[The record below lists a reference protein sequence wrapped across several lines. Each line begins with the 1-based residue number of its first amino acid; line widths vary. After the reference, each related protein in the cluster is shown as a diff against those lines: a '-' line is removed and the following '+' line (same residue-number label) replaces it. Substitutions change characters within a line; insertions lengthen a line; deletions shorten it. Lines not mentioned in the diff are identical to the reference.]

1 MRAERLRE
9 EMLPSVA
16 ELERLCFAE
25 PWSVRSLGLLLTEE
39 AAGVAICSG
48 SGEVV
53 AYGGILWAADEGQ
66 ILNLAVHPDFRRQG
80 FGAAVLSELL
90 RMAAERGC
98 REVSLEVRI
107 SNRAAIA
114 LYERAGFST
123 AGIRRHFYRNPAE
136 DAAVMLFCPEETKS

>member
-1 MRAERLRE
+1 MKAERLRE

-25 PWSVRSLGLLLTEE
+25 PWSVRALGLLLTEE
-39 AAGVAICSG
+39 AAGVAVRSG
-48 SGEVV
+48 DGTVA

-66 ILNLAVHPDFRRQG
+66 ILNLAVHPDFRCRG
-80 FGAAVLSELL
+80 LGAMVLSELL
-90 RMAAERGC
+90 EMAKARGC
-98 REVSLEVRI
+98 REVSLEVRV

-114 LYERAGFST
+114 LYERAGFYT

-136 DAAVMLFCPEETKS
+136 DAAVMLFHPEKTQ